1 LTGSSINPLL
11 GFFWNII
18 HIKFYFMPYKEQK
31 VEKLYYSIG
40 EVSKMFGVKTSLI
53 RYWERE
59 FDVDSLLGEGI

>member
-1 LTGSSINPLL
+1 
-11 GFFWNII
+11 
-18 HIKFYFMPYKEQK
+18 MPYKEQK